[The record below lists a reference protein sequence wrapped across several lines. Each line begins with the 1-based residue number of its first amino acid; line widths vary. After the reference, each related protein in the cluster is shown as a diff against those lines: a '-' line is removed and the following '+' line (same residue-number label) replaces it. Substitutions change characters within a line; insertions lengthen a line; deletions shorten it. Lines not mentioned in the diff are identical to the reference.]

1 LWPVVAGRT
10 ASTLMFL
17 VVAVAWPAARPPRG
31 VAWKG
36 TTPLL
41 LVATGALDA
50 SANALFLVATQHG
63 MLTVV
68 AVLGAL
74 YPASTLILARLV
86 LGERLAGWQRVGVAV
101 ALTAVVLVSAG

>member
-1 LWPVVAGRT
+1 
-10 ASTLMFL
+10 MFFAIAL
-17 VVAVAWPAARPPRG
+17 AWPAARAGSG
-31 VAWKG
+31 VARRG
-36 TTPLL
+36 TTPALL
-41 LVATGALDA
+41 TTCGLLDA

-63 MLTVV
+63 MLTLV

-74 YPASTLILARLV
+74 YPASTLLLARAV